1 MGETMGTDEIR
12 AAVVQVSS
20 GRFPQVDEK
29 LVQILK
35 AECRKEEDAA
45 MAKASR
51 TGARKPKKQTPLNI
65 LSDAQLETLSVSI
78 GELTMELAAV
88 RRTLRVEQRAIRKQ
102 RRKELFVK
110 VVGGIRDGAD
120 VAADWV
126 VANGRKLGR
135 KAVSLVTRPRPATQ
149 E

>member
-1 MGETMGTDEIR
+1 MEETMGTDEIR
-12 AAVVQVSS
+12 AAVVQVSF

-29 LVQILK
+29 LVQLLR
-35 AECRKEEDAA
+35 AQYRKEEDAS
-45 MAKASR
+45 MAKANR
-51 TGARKPKKQTPLNI
+51 TGAKKPNKQTPLNI
-65 LSDAQLETLSVSI
+65 LSAVQLETLSVSI

-120 VAADWV
+120 AAADWV
-126 VANGRKLGR
+126 VENGRKFGR